1 MSKTVIIVVVEFHQK
16 IKIQNCR
23 NELTIVTTQ
32 MVQILLKVFLLLT
45 VEVANDI

>member
-23 NELTIVTTQ
+23 NELTIVKTQ
-32 MVQILLKVFLLLT
+32 MAQILLKVFMSQA
-45 VEVANDI
+45 VEAKTEL